1 MEPSSTT
8 PVGRT
13 GTRDERGRPRELRR
27 QAQRPDKHGALSRWR
42 SRRDEKYARSRVS
55 PSSHGLGR
63 IVVDD
68 VRPRT
73 PSGWPAKATSGEV
86 VPVSADVFA
95 DGHDLLAARAR
106 VRPAGT
112 APWLVT
118 SPLAEVGN
126 DRYEGALAVPDD
138 APPGLYELV
147 VEAWR
152 DAYATWRRDVRVK
165 AGPGQSVAGQPQE
178 GPRPPGA

>member
-27 QAQRPDKHGALSRWR
+27 QAQRPDKHSALSRWR
-42 SRRDEKYARSRVS
+42 SRRDEKSARSRVKFATQA
-55 PSSHGLGR
+55 LGR

-73 PSGWPAKATSGEV
+73 PSGWPAKATCGEV
-86 VPVSADVFA
+86 VPVSADVFT

-106 VRPAGT
+106 FRAAGR
-112 APWLVT
+112 AEWLVT
-118 SPLAEVGN
+118 VPLTDVGN
-126 DRYEGALAVPDD
+126 DRFEGSLAIGADVD
-138 APPGLYELV
+138 PGPHELV

-152 DAYATWRRDVRVK
+152 DL
-165 AGPGQSVAGQPQE
+165 
-178 GPRPPGA
+178 